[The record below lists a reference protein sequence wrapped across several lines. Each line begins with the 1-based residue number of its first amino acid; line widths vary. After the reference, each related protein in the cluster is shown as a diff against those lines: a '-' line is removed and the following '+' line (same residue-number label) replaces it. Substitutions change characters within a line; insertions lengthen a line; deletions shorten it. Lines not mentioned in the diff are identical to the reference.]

1 MEALL
6 LAGGKAE
13 RLGAAA
19 QGLPKPLVP
28 VAGYPIAEYT
38 VARLVDAGVTRVIVA
53 CRGGDEEIFVTALA
67 GLGAE
72 IDVVGEETP
81 LGRGGGLRLAASR
94 RAEGGPVLALNGDE
108 LLDVDFPALLADHER
123 AGAAATIVV
132 AQVNS
137 PFGVVDLEADGTVSG
152 FREGPKLEHWVNS
165 GVYVLGEDALAL
177 LPEQGDHEQSTF
189 PQLAAERRLRAHR
202 HEGVWLTVNTPKDL
216 RRATEFID
224 AHPEWKPQRQNE
236 RRLDGAHQ

>member
-13 RLGAAA
+13 RLGEAA

-28 VAGYPIAEYT
+28 VAGFPLAEYA
-38 VARLVDAGVTRVIVA
+38 VARLVEGGATRVIVA
-53 CRGGDEEIFVTALA
+53 CRAGTEDAFVNALA

-72 IDVVGEETP
+72 VEAVGEEEP

-94 RAEGGPVLALNGDE
+94 RREEGPVLALNGDE
-108 LLDVDFPALLADHER
+108 LLDVDFSALLAEHDR
-123 AGAAATIVV
+123 SGAAATLVV
-132 AQVNS
+132 AQVRS
-137 PFGVVDLEADGTVSG
+137 PFGVVEVEDDGTITG
-152 FREGPKLEHWVNS
+152 FREAPLLDHWVNS

-177 LPEQGDHEQSTF
+177 LPEKGDHEQSTF
-189 PQLAAERRLRAHR
+189 PQLASERRLHAHR

-216 RRATEFID
+216 RQAAEYME
-224 AHPEWKPQRQNE
+224 AHPEWRPQRH
-236 RRLDGAHQ
+236 LS